1 MISNRVIQK
10 TTIFQFKR
18 PIALFVIFLLGNLVN
33 AQIKLEGFVKDS
45 IGQPL
50 ELANVIA
57 INQATKAMQG
67 YAITTSTGE
76 YKVNLQANSTYT
88 LMVSYIGMR
97 TEQSTLETGT
107 SDVKR
112 NFTLFNDNTLDAVE
126 LVYEMPVSVRGDTL
140 IYNADSFKTGSERKL
155 EDVLKNLP
163 GVEIMEDGQIEIEGK
178 AVTKLMVDG
187 KDFFD
192 GDTKLASKNIP
203 ASAVDKVQVLKN
215 FSEVSQLS
223 GVSNNQDNIA
233 LNIKLKEG
241 KKNFW
246 FGNLTAGGGQSPSED
261 LYLFQP
267 KLFYYNPKYSINVI
281 GDLNN
286 LGEVAFTRNDY
297 FRFSGGFRNPSS
309 NSGTNLSLGGN
320 SLGFLNLQNNRA
332 LSIES
337 KFAASNFSYSP
348 SEALTLS
355 GFGIFSH
362 SKNKLQENNQRV
374 YTDSELGLPN
384 ESTES
389 RTTQQSDLA
398 MLKLSSTYKPNS
410 NNQMDYDILGRTSEE
425 SQNQNV
431 FSSVLGTTAQLE
443 GSKPFSVN
451 QNMNYYY
458 TLDDKNIFAL
468 EAQHLISD
476 EDPLYSAII
485 DNKDTYEDTAM
496 GLGFDPD
503 QLNYQANQSKRLKSN
518 QLDAKLDYYYV
529 LNQKSNLNF
538 SFGTLL
544 SRQQFKSDLFQ
555 TLDSG
560 ATFDPTPLT
569 NDGLD
574 SNDVDYRF
582 SDIYLGMAY
591 RVKTGIFTLSP
602 GLSFHAFGN
611 SNTQFGNAFDD
622 NFVKILP
629 KVNVLM
635 QLKKSEQITFDYSMR
650 TQFTDVSRLALGLV
664 MNSYNSFFSGSVDL
678 QNALSHNV
686 RLSYYS
692 FNLFNYT
699 NVFAN
704 INYNKS
710 VDNIRNRTN
719 FSSVIATSSP
729 FNSGFA
735 DESLN
740 ASGRYQRTFGK
751 IRGSVNSNFNYSKF
765 NQFIQDRVSVNEN
778 FSQSYGAEV
787 RTNFKSAPNVEL
799 GYRYSIANNDLG
811 TTIAR
816 FYTKAPSI
824 DFDAYI
830 WKSVTLRTNYS
841 LNRFSNEDRVLN
853 EFDFWDASIAYKKE
867 DSKWEFEVKATN
879 LLDTGSQVSSNTSN
893 ISVSTTEYFIQ
904 PRFVTLRLRYEL

>member
-33 AQIKLEGFVKDS
+33 AQIKLEGVVKDS

-76 YKVNLQANSTYT
+76 YKVNLQPNSTYT

-112 NFTLFNDNTLDAVE
+112 NFTLLNDNTLDAVE

-286 LGEVAFTRNDY
+286 LGEVAFSRNDY

-398 MLKLSSTYKPNS
+398 MLKLSSTYKPN
-410 NNQMDYDILGRTSEE
+410 
-425 SQNQNV
+425 
-431 FSSVLGTTAQLE
+431 
-443 GSKPFSVN
+443 
-451 QNMNYYY
+451 
-458 TLDDKNIFAL
+458 
-468 EAQHLISD
+468 
-476 EDPLYSAII
+476 
-485 DNKDTYEDTAM
+485 
-496 GLGFDPD
+496 
-503 QLNYQANQSKRLKSN
+503 
-518 QLDAKLDYYYV
+518 
-529 LNQKSNLNF
+529 
-538 SFGTLL
+538 
-544 SRQQFKSDLFQ
+544 
-555 TLDSG
+555 
-560 ATFDPTPLT
+560 
-569 NDGLD
+569 
-574 SNDVDYRF
+574 
-582 SDIYLGMAY
+582 
-591 RVKTGIFTLSP
+591 
-602 GLSFHAFGN
+602 
-611 SNTQFGNAFDD
+611 
-622 NFVKILP
+622 
-629 KVNVLM
+629 
-635 QLKKSEQITFDYSMR
+635 
-650 TQFTDVSRLALGLV
+650 
-664 MNSYNSFFSGSVDL
+664 
-678 QNALSHNV
+678 
-686 RLSYYS
+686 
-692 FNLFNYT
+692 
-699 NVFAN
+699 
-704 INYNKS
+704 
-710 VDNIRNRTN
+710 
-719 FSSVIATSSP
+719 
-729 FNSGFA
+729 
-735 DESLN
+735 
-740 ASGRYQRTFGK
+740 
-751 IRGSVNSNFNYSKF
+751 
-765 NQFIQDRVSVNEN
+765 
-778 FSQSYGAEV
+778 
-787 RTNFKSAPNVEL
+787 
-799 GYRYSIANNDLG
+799 
-811 TTIAR
+811 
-816 FYTKAPSI
+816 
-824 DFDAYI
+824 
-830 WKSVTLRTNYS
+830 
-841 LNRFSNEDRVLN
+841 
-853 EFDFWDASIAYKKE
+853 
-867 DSKWEFEVKATN
+867 
-879 LLDTGSQVSSNTSN
+879 
-893 ISVSTTEYFIQ
+893 
-904 PRFVTLRLRYEL
+904 

>member
-33 AQIKLEGFVKDS
+33 AQIKLEGVVKDS

-76 YKVNLQANSTYT
+76 YKVNLQPNSTYT

-112 NFTLFNDNTLDAVE
+112 NFTLLNDNTLDAVE

-286 LGEVAFTRNDY
+286 LGEVAFSRNDY

-384 ESTES
+384 
-389 RTTQQSDLA
+389 
-398 MLKLSSTYKPNS
+398 
-410 NNQMDYDILGRTSEE
+410 
-425 SQNQNV
+425 
-431 FSSVLGTTAQLE
+431 
-443 GSKPFSVN
+443 
-451 QNMNYYY
+451 
-458 TLDDKNIFAL
+458 
-468 EAQHLISD
+468 
-476 EDPLYSAII
+476 
-485 DNKDTYEDTAM
+485 
-496 GLGFDPD
+496 
-503 QLNYQANQSKRLKSN
+503 
-518 QLDAKLDYYYV
+518 
-529 LNQKSNLNF
+529 
-538 SFGTLL
+538 
-544 SRQQFKSDLFQ
+544 
-555 TLDSG
+555 
-560 ATFDPTPLT
+560 
-569 NDGLD
+569 
-574 SNDVDYRF
+574 
-582 SDIYLGMAY
+582 
-591 RVKTGIFTLSP
+591 
-602 GLSFHAFGN
+602 
-611 SNTQFGNAFDD
+611 
-622 NFVKILP
+622 
-629 KVNVLM
+629 
-635 QLKKSEQITFDYSMR
+635 
-650 TQFTDVSRLALGLV
+650 
-664 MNSYNSFFSGSVDL
+664 
-678 QNALSHNV
+678 
-686 RLSYYS
+686 
-692 FNLFNYT
+692 
-699 NVFAN
+699 
-704 INYNKS
+704 
-710 VDNIRNRTN
+710 
-719 FSSVIATSSP
+719 
-729 FNSGFA
+729 
-735 DESLN
+735 
-740 ASGRYQRTFGK
+740 
-751 IRGSVNSNFNYSKF
+751 
-765 NQFIQDRVSVNEN
+765 
-778 FSQSYGAEV
+778 
-787 RTNFKSAPNVEL
+787 
-799 GYRYSIANNDLG
+799 
-811 TTIAR
+811 
-816 FYTKAPSI
+816 
-824 DFDAYI
+824 
-830 WKSVTLRTNYS
+830 
-841 LNRFSNEDRVLN
+841 
-853 EFDFWDASIAYKKE
+853 
-867 DSKWEFEVKATN
+867 
-879 LLDTGSQVSSNTSN
+879 
-893 ISVSTTEYFIQ
+893 
-904 PRFVTLRLRYEL
+904 

>member
-1 MISNRVIQK
+1 MISNKVIQK
-10 TTIFQFKR
+10 SNIIQFKR
-18 PIALFVIFLLGNLVN
+18 VFILFGILLVGNLVS
-33 AQIKLEGFVKDS
+33 AQIKLEGVVKDS

-67 YAITTSTGE
+67 YAITTGAGQ
-76 YKVNLQANSTYT
+76 YKVNLQPNTTYT

-107 SDVKR
+107 SDMIR
-112 NFTLFNDNTLDAVE
+112 DFTLLNDNSLDAVE

-163 GVEIMEDGQIEIEGK
+163 GVEIMDDGQIEIEGK

-203 ASAVDKVQVLKN
+203 ANAVDKVQVLKN
-215 FSEVSQLS
+215 FSEISQLS

-286 LGEVAFTRNDY
+286 LGEVAFTRSDY
-297 FRFSGGFRNPSS
+297 FRFSGGFRNPSA

-320 SLGFLNLQNNRA
+320 SLGFLSLQNNRA
-332 LSIES
+332 LSIET

-348 SEALTLS
+348 TEVLTLS

-362 SKNKLQENNQRV
+362 SRNMLQENNQRV

-389 RTTQQSDLA
+389 RTTQKSDLA
-398 MLKLSSTYKPNS
+398 MLKLSSSFKPNS

-425 SQNQNV
+425 SQIQNV
-431 FSSVLGTTAQLE
+431 NSSVLGTTAQLE

-451 QNMNYYY
+451 QNLNYYY

-476 EDPLYSAII
+476 EDPVYTAII
-485 DNKDTYEDTAM
+485 DNKDTYENTAM

-538 SFGTLL
+538 SIGTLL
-544 SRQQFKSDLFQ
+544 SRQQFQSDLFQ

-560 ATFDPTPLT
+560 ATFDSTPLT

-574 SNDVDYRF
+574 SNEVDYRF
-582 SDIYLGMAY
+582 SDVYLGFAY

-602 GLSFHAFGN
+602 GLSFHAFGS
-611 SNTQFGNAFDD
+611 SNTQFGNVFDD
-622 NFVKILP
+622 NFGKILP

-664 MNSYNSFFSGSVDL
+664 MNSYNSFFSGSADL

-751 IRGSVNSNFNYSKF
+751 IRGSINSNFNYSKF

-778 FSQSYGAEV
+778 FSQSYSAEV

-830 WKSVTLRTNYS
+830 WKSVTLRSNYS

-867 DSKWEFEVKATN
+867 DSKWEFEIKATN

-904 PRFVTLRLRYEL
+904 PRFLTLRLRYEL

>member
-1 MISNRVIQK
+1 MISNRLIQK
-10 TTIFQFKR
+10 SNIFQFKNVF
-18 PIALFVIFLLGNLVN
+18 ILFVFLLVGNLVS
-33 AQIKLEGFVKDS
+33 AQIKLEGVIKDS

-67 YAITTSTGE
+67 YAITTSAGQ
-76 YKVNLQANSTYT
+76 YKVNLQPNTTYT
-88 LMVSYIGMR
+88 LMISYIGMR

-107 SDVKR
+107 SDVIR
-112 NFTLFNDNTLDAVE
+112 DFTLFNDNSLDAVE

-163 GVEIMEDGQIEIEGK
+163 GVEIMDDGQIEIEGK

-203 ASAVDKVQVLKN
+203 ANAVDKVQVLKN

-261 LYLFQP
+261 LYLLQP

-286 LGEVAFTRNDY
+286 LGEVAFTRSDY

-320 SLGFLNLQNNRA
+320 SLGFLSLQNNRA

-348 SEALTLS
+348 TEVLTLS

-362 SKNKLQENNQRV
+362 SRNMLQENNQRV

-389 RTTQQSDLA
+389 RTTQKSDLA
-398 MLKLSSTYKPNS
+398 MLKLSSSFKPNS

-425 SQNQNV
+425 SQIQNV
-431 FSSVLGTTAQLE
+431 NSSVLGTTAQLE

-451 QNMNYYY
+451 QNLNYYY

-476 EDPLYSAII
+476 EDPVYSAII
-485 DNKDTYEDTAM
+485 DNKDTYENTAM

-560 ATFDPTPLT
+560 ATFDSTPLT

-574 SNDVDYRF
+574 TNDVDYRF
-582 SDIYLGMAY
+582 SDVYLGFAY

-611 SNTQFGNAFDD
+611 SNTQFGNSFDD

-664 MNSYNSFFSGSVDL
+664 MNSYNSFFSGSADL

-710 VDNIRNRTN
+710 IDNIRNRTN
-719 FSSVIATSSP
+719 FNSVIATSSP

-751 IRGSVNSNFNYSKF
+751 IRGSINTNFNYSKF

-778 FSQSYGAEV
+778 FSQSYSAEV

-830 WKSVTLRTNYS
+830 WKSVTLRSNYS

-867 DSKWEFEVKATN
+867 DSKWEFEIKATN

-904 PRFVTLRLRYEL
+904 PRFLTLRLRYEL